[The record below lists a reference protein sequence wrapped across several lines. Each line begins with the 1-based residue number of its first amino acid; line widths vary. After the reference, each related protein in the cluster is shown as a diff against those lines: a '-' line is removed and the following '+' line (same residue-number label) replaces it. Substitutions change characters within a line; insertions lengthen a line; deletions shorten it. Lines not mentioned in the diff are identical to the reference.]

1 MPGPSYVFRFTTDL
15 SPFTTDCHHFTTDLL
30 NTTDYPR
37 IYIAS
42 NKIRA
47 APSTTWNSSFLIL
60 NILSQTLRLLQC

>member
-42 NKIRA
+42 NKIELPHVPPGT
-47 APSTTWNSSFLIL
+47 APF
-60 NILSQTLRLLQC
+60 